1 MHVKLPKLSAT
12 MEEATIV
19 EWVKREGESVRE
31 GDVLYIV
38 ETDKTSME
46 VESPISGVLTK
57 IHVEAGTAVPVETDV
72 CTVTTGGTAA
82 NPTATMD
89 PPMKE
94 QRRILASPSARRRAR
109 ELQVQLEAIQG
120 SGPHGRI
127 RNVDVEQ
134 AANQRK
140 PAVAATSQLTP
151 PPVIDASSYASSSQP
166 SKMRQI
172 IANELVRS
180 VQTIPSFWV
189 EKWVDAERILE
200 SKNVLKQTQGIL
212 SEITVTDFLLQA
224 LGQALIK
231 HPHVNRLWSSTS
243 QLVQLQDTHVGMAV
257 GLQEGILVPVL
268 QNAGSSSL
276 LEIIKWRKRVLQS
289 IRDQRFVAE
298 RVKTSITLS
307 NLGSTGIDRFQAII
321 RPDESMILAVGT
333 IKAVPVVRDNQVVVR
348 QGMVLTLSS
357 DHRIIDGMA
366 ASTFLGE
373 IATCLE
379 NGMWTIAE

>member
-1 MHVKLPKLSAT
+1 M
-12 MEEATIV
+12 
-19 EWVKREGESVRE
+19 
-31 GDVLYIV
+31 
-38 ETDKTSME
+38 
-46 VESPISGVLTK
+46 
-57 IHVEAGTAVPVETDV
+57 VPVETDV
-72 CTVTTGGTAA
+72 CTVATAESEGK
-82 NPTATMD
+82 PTIPAMA
-89 PPMKE
+89 PSVKE
-94 QRRILASPSARRRAR
+94 QRRILASPSARRRAN
-109 ELQVQLEAIQG
+109 ELQVQLDAIQG
-120 SGPHGRI
+120 TGPHGRI

-134 AANQRK
+134 AAHQRK
-140 PAVAATSQLTP
+140 PAAVAASSP
-151 PPVIDASSYASSSQP
+151 VNPAPVIDASSYAASSQP

-189 EKWVDAERILE
+189 ERWVDAERILE
-200 SKNVLKQTQGIL
+200 TRNLLKQTQGIL

-231 HPHVNRLWSSTS
+231 HPQVNRLWSSSS
-243 QLVQLQDTHVGMAV
+243 QLLQLKDTHVGMAV
-257 GLQEGILVPVL
+257 GLNDGILVPVL
-268 QNAGSSSL
+268 QSAGSSSL

-298 RVKTSITLS
+298 NLQTSITLS

-333 IKAVPVVRDNQVVVR
+333 IKAIPVVKDNQVVIR

-357 DHRIIDGMA
+357 DHRIIDGIA

-373 IATCLE
+373 IATWLE

>member
-1 MHVKLPKLSAT
+1 MNVKLPKLSAT

-57 IHVEAGTAVPVETDV
+57 IHVEAGKAVPVETDV
-72 CTVTTGGTAA
+72 CTVTTAGSVVNPAA
-82 NPTATMD
+82 AID

-94 QRRILASPSARRRAR
+94 QRRLLASPSARRRAN

-140 PAVAATSQLTP
+140 PAVAAASPINP
-151 PPVIDASSYASSSQP
+151 PPVIDASSYASSAQP

-200 SKNVLKQTQGIL
+200 SKNLLKQTQGIL

-231 HPHVNRLWSSTS
+231 HPHVNSLWSSTS
-243 QLVQLQDTHVGMAV
+243 QLLQLKDTHVGMAV
-257 GLQEGILVPVL
+257 GMKEGILVPVL
-268 QNAGSSSL
+268 QSAGSSSL

-289 IRDQRFVAE
+289 IRDQRFVPE
-298 RVKTSITLS
+298 NIRTSITLS

-333 IKAVPVVRDNQVVVR
+333 IKAIPVVKDNQVVVR

-373 IATCLE
+373 IATWLE
-379 NGMWTIAE
+379 HGMWTIAE